1 MKKTILIAALTC
13 GMFTLLTAEVMND
26 SGQAGAVGSPGEG
39 TCWNGCHNSFAL
51 NSGAGSIELRT
62 GTTNNEYVPGQ
73 TYSMTFKVAYPGRS
87 LFGMGLEALNSV
99 NTNAGSLVITDAAR
113 TRILTSNLAGSV
125 GRNSVTHTLN
135 GGTSAD
141 SMLFNFNWVAP
152 AAGTGNV
159 TFYFCGNAANGNAT
173 SLDDYIYQG
182 TTVLTERN
190 TTGIEPIESN
200 IDVNV
205 FPSVINDEM
214 NIRCQ
219 PAVTGIISIQLFDLQ
234 GKLVRSESS
243 SATGQQELTTT
254 WNGLSSLGKGTYLL
268 NIQSGERSV
277 VKRIIIQ

>member
-1 MKKTILIAALTC
+1 MKKTMFIAALTC

-87 LFGMGLEALNSV
+87 LFGMGLEALNSA

-125 GRNSVTHTLN
+125 GRKSVTHTLN

-173 SLDDYIYQG
+173 SAGDYIYQG

-243 SATGQQELTTT
+243 SATAQQELTTT